1 MRTDYRNGC
10 RRWTSTLVLQRHPKE
25 TPPVRAKGASRR
37 KATARARA
45 DAVFSPKKTP
55 PVRARAVRLQAT
67 DRRPEV
73 VWSSPSVACTSAHVF
88 SRWRALRLFGEL
100 TVGCRIVVATIAVG
114 CHIVCLASQLLSG
127 VHAARRSRRRAG
139 CRLSPT
145 VRRGDFDATSANM
158 APPLLGDGLTPRPP
172 DPPEPNSK
180 LPRGSAP
187 RLPIELT
194 LPLRASRSS

>member
-1 MRTDYRNGC
+1 M
-10 RRWTSTLVLQRHPKE
+10 
-25 TPPVRAKGASRR
+25 
-37 KATARARA
+37 
-45 DAVFSPKKTP
+45 
-55 PVRARAVRLQAT
+55 
-67 DRRPEV
+67 
-73 VWSSPSVACTSAHVF
+73 VWSSLSVACTSVHVF

-114 CHIVCLASQLLSG
+114 CRIVCLASQLLSG

-172 DPPEPNSK
+172 DLQSLTANFRTPASSGMLVIQAEFDTGSVGLCMSSVVSAQVLRELTHR
-180 LPRGSAP
+180 LPRWLDGSVWVLRVIGGSVPAFGVSLE
-187 RLPIELT
+187 RARQLLRELT
-194 LPLRASRSS
+194 LIDSLRRVRE